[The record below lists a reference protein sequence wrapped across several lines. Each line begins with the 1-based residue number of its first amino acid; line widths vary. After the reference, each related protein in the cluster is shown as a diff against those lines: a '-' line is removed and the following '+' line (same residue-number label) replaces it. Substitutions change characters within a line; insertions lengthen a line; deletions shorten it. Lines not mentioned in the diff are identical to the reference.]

1 MMLVEPCDVNR
12 TKHLEVDTREMSVLP
27 YHLKESIVRK
37 SGFTLRVSNKYLR
50 GNRLR
55 LSTIMSA
62 RTWDSTSIIFR
73 DVSALKFRA
82 LETLSSFTMKVI
94 RGGLPLFVV
103 IHTKLFLLLSSVI
116 LSMKEAVV

>member
-1 MMLVEPCDVNR
+1 
-12 TKHLEVDTREMSVLP
+12 
-27 YHLKESIVRK
+27 
-37 SGFTLRVSNKYLR
+37 
-50 GNRLR
+50 
-55 LSTIMSA
+55 MSA
-62 RTWDSTSIIFR
+62 RTWDSTSIIFS